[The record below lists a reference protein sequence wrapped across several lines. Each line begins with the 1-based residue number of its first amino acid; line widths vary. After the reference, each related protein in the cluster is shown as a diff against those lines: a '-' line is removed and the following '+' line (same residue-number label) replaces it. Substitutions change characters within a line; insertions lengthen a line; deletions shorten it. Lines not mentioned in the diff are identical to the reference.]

1 MMKRFR
7 RDETVLQS
15 TKFRRSAKLGALAT
29 TFCMLFMLGSPAQA
43 NPEESFID
51 MLNALQK
58 ALAGAGF
65 VSSGD
70 GTSDDGPG
78 DGDVGGSGP
87 SAKEYWISDVDPIV
101 QNQCKGCHQTGGTA
115 ANSGARLLFTDS
127 AEDNHLAMQSFV
139 SSAAG
144 SADLVL
150 SKITGGAGHGGGRV
164 ISSGSIQYQ
173 AFEQY
178 FVLLDGG
185 TAVGVDDGGD
195 FWEGL
200 VIESPGTT
208 LRRASL
214 LLAGRVASP
223 AAIAR
228 AETSEKALRGELI
241 KLMRG
246 DGFHDFLI
254 SGADDRLLTDGLTYG
269 PGWGLKGKAAIRRC
283 LIGSSNSPRLSLRP
297 WYLLW
302 EILFHSSRLAWNLR
316 ALHREPLELIAHVI
330 ETNQSYKKIL
340 TADYTMVN
348 PISNIAYRSGSTLI
362 LSLSTKRGSSRD
374 AHSTRSSR
382 AVTAGECRGT
392 SNSLIVTSGASQVS

>member
-1 MMKRFR
+1 MMKRVR
-7 RDETVLQS
+7 HDETVPQF

-29 TFCMLFMLGSPAQA
+29 MFCMFFMLGSPVQA

-65 VSSGD
+65 ISSGD
-70 GTSDDGPG
+70 GTNDDGPG
-78 DGDVGGSGP
+78 DGDAGGSGP

-115 ANSGARLLFTDS
+115 ANSGAQLLFTDS

-139 SSAAG
+139 SSAGG

-246 DGFHDFLI
+246 DGFHEFLI
-254 SGADDRLLTDGLTYG
+254 SGADDRLLTDGLVNG
-269 PGWGLKGKAAIRRC
+269 SDFSIRTEDRFPAFTDFISQFPNDRPEE
-283 LIGSSNSPRLSLRP
+283 LENSSEA
-297 WYLLW
+297 LL
-302 EILFHSSRLAWNLR
+302 
-316 ALHREPLELIAHVI
+316 
-330 ETNQSYKKIL
+330 
-340 TADYTMVN
+340 
-348 PISNIAYRSGSTLI
+348 
-362 LSLSTKRGSSRD
+362 
-374 AHSTRSSR
+374 
-382 AVTAGECRGT
+382 
-392 SNSLIVTSGASQVS
+392 